1 MSNINRS
8 TAMFQSMGNL
18 TVKLLKSYGLLR
30 NNPNAVEKWVT
41 LLCNQQPERVA
52 FTEHGTTLL

>member
-1 MSNINRS
+1 
-8 TAMFQSMGNL
+8 MFQSMGNL